1 MSGPYTTNAVL
12 QSAKYGTEFT
22 DVYQNK
28 RVKKM
33 GWFDRWFMNKSKDAW
48 ENYRGQEVS
57 RNTSFDAN
65 NGLNMTVYPADGG
78 HVVQF
83 NHYDHRIDRSLQSLH
98 IIAHGEDFPDRIS
111 QIITLELIKG
121 GKST

>member
-1 MSGPYTTNAVL
+1 MSGPYTSNPVL
-12 QSAKYGTEFT
+12 QSAKYVVEAT
-22 DVYQNK
+22 DVYQKK

-33 GWFDRWFMNKSKDAW
+33 GWFDRWFMSKSLDAW
-48 ENYRGQEVS
+48 ENYREVS
-57 RNTSFDAN
+57 VSSNTSFNAN

-83 NHYDHRIDRSLQSLH
+83 NHYDHKIDRSHQSLH
-98 IIAHGEDFPDRIS
+98 IIGHDEDFADRIS

-121 GKST
+121 GKIG

>member
-1 MSGPYTTNAVL
+1 MSGPYVL
-12 QSAKYGTEFT
+12 QSAKSGASGPNI
-22 DVYQNK
+22 YQNK
-28 RVKKM
+28 KL
-33 GWFDRWFMNKSKDAW
+33 GWFDRWFMSKSLDAW

-83 NHYDHRIDRSLQSLH
+83 NHYDHRIDRSHQSLH
-98 IIAHGEDFPDRIS
+98 IIGHDEDFADRIS

-121 GKST
+121 GNSR